1 MVDKK
6 NNTDFFV
13 TKFSVGSNFLQ
24 KLAVAKF
31 SLSSR
36 SDDDDDDDDDDDKVL
51 GLQGHVTVVWGHV
64 VVSTVRRS

>member
-36 SDDDDDDDDDDDKVL
+36 SDDDDDDDDKVL

>member
-1 MVDKK
+1 VVDKK

-36 SDDDDDDDDDDDKVL
+36 SDDDDDDDDKVL